1 MNEVS
6 SQQEPGD
13 SLRQA
18 REAAGLTT
26 KDVADSLNLLLS
38 NIEAIEANQYE
49 HMNAGIFIRG
59 YVKSYARF
67 VGLDPEP
74 LVAAADLR
82 LKSSSRTGVKAPHNA
97 PAAGSAAA
105 KLANIEPQHKVIG
118 ALIGAALI
126 WVLVSLMIADNSEP
140 PAPAVEPLESEV
152 MPEQQQELETDLG
165 AQELEALDGAN
176 AEELLE
182 EERSAGSD
190 AKNDQEAGE

>member
-1 MNEVS
+1 MNEVN
-6 SQQEPGD
+6 SQQEPGE

-82 LKSSSRTGVKAPHNA
+82 LKSSSKAGVKAPHNT
-97 PAAGSAAA
+97 PPAGSAAA
-105 KLANIEPQHKVIG
+105 KFANIEPRHKVIG
-118 ALIGAALI
+118 ALVGAALI
-126 WVLVSLMIADNSEP
+126 WVLVSLMIAGDSES
-140 PAPAVEPLESEV
+140 PAPAVEQSESDL
-152 MPEQQQELETDLG
+152 MPEQQELETDLE
-165 AQELEALDGAN
+165 AQEPETLDGAN

-182 EERSAGSD
+182 EEKGDGSD
-190 AKNDQEAGE
+190 AINDQEAGE